1 MTYQIPESI
10 YVHYEII
17 EKEIMGVTHYGIQRV
32 YKIGPFTFKRMI
44 RVYDDPFRSGV
55 INNSYAFTKWF
66 TDRGVLESAIRRD
79 RSERY
84 DNYVRKMTS

>member
-10 YVHYEII
+10 YAHYEII
-17 EKEIMGVTHYGIQRV
+17 EKEIMGVTHYGIQRI
-32 YKIGPFTFKRMI
+32 YKIGPFIFKRIM
-44 RVYDDPFRSGV
+44 RVYDGPYDHKR

-66 TDRGVLESAIRRD
+66 TDRGVLETAIRRD

-84 DNYVRKMTS
+84 DKYVRKMTS